1 MKKILKA
8 LLVAMF
14 PLLATSQV
22 TEHEVRQMTQEASE
36 QQLVVECSR
45 MLQENYFFFAEII
58 TDRLLQLNPKNPN
71 YHYRKGFI
79 VLDSRQDFVTA
90 MPYLMFATTK
100 ISKNYDM
107 YSAKEDGA
115 PQDVYYHLGRCYHL
129 DEQLDK
135 AKEFYQKFID
145 ESAGKSELIP
155 KAKIR
160 LIQCDVAKESI
171 GKPKPAIVKN
181 IGLAVNT
188 VYPEYSAVISLDGTS
203 LYFTSRR
210 QWEDQSTDDYRD
222 AQYNQFPED
231 IYVSYMDE
239 EQNWSKPSRLSFCE
253 GRLNEASVT
262 VSSDER
268 IVYTYEDRTGNGDI
282 YYSDFQ
288 RNEFSSLKLFDNKNV
303 NTKYWETHCAVTPD
317 GQQMYFASDR
327 PGGFG
332 KRDIY
337 RIVRL
342 PNGNWSE
349 PVNLGPTVNTAED
362 EESPFIAVDNKTLYF
377 SSNGKTSM
385 GEFDI
390 FVSVRDEN
398 NNWSAPINLGYP
410 INSTGD
416 DIFYTTTSDG
426 LTGYLTSFRKKGF
439 GEKDIYQI
447 QNDYMGVKNAAVL
460 KGRIYTSDN
469 SQIPESVYTVLQCV
483 NCDDKRE
490 IKISPR
496 LRDGSFFSN
505 LTPCREY
512 KISYY
517 YDSLSTEVF
526 SENFTTKC
534 DAGYEEI
541 FKEVMLDVDRKR
553 VVPLISYTLAGTVS
567 DSKTVELLANAQV
580 EFIDTKTGEVKETVT
595 TNSKGAFTSSILK
608 GARYGDQLD
617 YTVKVTKKDYLT
629 QNFEFKMKLG
639 ENPSIQLTYL
649 IEKPE
654 VGIDL
659 AKVLKLNP
667 IYFDLDKADIRPDAE
682 IELNKIV
689 QIMNDNPT
697 IKIELGSHTD
707 CRSSFD
713 YNMKLSDRRAKS
725 SAEYI
730 QKRITNPERIYGKG
744 YGESILVNDCECE
757 GKVKSK
763 CSEEEHQAN
772 RRTEFKIVQ

>member
-22 TEHEVRQMTQEASE
+22 TEHEVRQMTQDASE

-181 IGLAVNT
+181 IGPAVNT

-447 QNDYMGVKNAAVL
+447 QNDYMGIKNAAVL

-617 YTVKVTKKDYLT
+617 YTVKVSKKDYLT

>member
-1 MKKILKA
+1 MKKYLKA
-8 LLVAMF
+8 IVIALF
-14 PLLATSQV
+14 PLLASAQV
-22 TEHEVRQMTQEASE
+22 TEYEVRQMTQDASE

-58 TDRLLQLNPKNPN
+58 TDRLLQLNPNNAN
-71 YHYRKGFI
+71 YHYRKGYI

-90 MPYLMFATTK
+90 MPYLVYASSK

-135 AKEFYQKFID
+135 AKEFYQKFIN

-155 KAKIR
+155 KAKLR
-160 LIQCDVAKESI
+160 LIQCDVAKQLI
-171 GKPKPAIVKN
+171 GQPKNATVKN
-181 IGLAVNT
+181 IGETINT
-188 VYPEYSAVISLDGTS
+188 VYPEYAPVISLDGS
-203 LYFTSRR
+203 ALYFTSRR

-222 AQYNQFPED
+222 AQLNQFPED
-231 IYVSYMDE
+231 IYVSFRNEDLK
-239 EQNWSKPSRLSFCE
+239 WSKPERLNFCD

-268 IVYTYEDRTGNGDI
+268 MVYTYEDRTGNGDI
-282 YYSDFQ
+282 YFSDFQ
-288 RNEFSSLKLFDNKNV
+288 RSEFTELKIFNNDKV
-303 NTKYWETHCAVTPD
+303 NTKYWETHCTVTPD

-337 RIVRL
+337 RIVKL
-342 PNGNWSE
+342 PNGKWSE
-349 PVNLGPTVNTAED
+349 PINLGPTVNTSED
-362 EESPFIAVDNKTLYF
+362 EDSPFIAVDNKTLYF
-377 SSNGKTSM
+377 SSNGPTSM

-390 FVSVRDEN
+390 FVSVRDDN
-398 NNWSAPINLGYP
+398 DKWSAPINLGYP

-447 QNDYMGVKNAAVL
+447 QNDYLGIKNAAVL
-460 KGRIYTSDN
+460 KGKIFTSDN
-469 SQIPESVYTVLQCV
+469 SPLPESVFSVLECL

-490 IKISPR
+490 IKLFPR
-496 LRDGSFFSN
+496 LRDGYFFSN

-512 KISYY
+512 KISYFV
-517 YDSLSTEVF
+517 DSLSKEVY
-526 SENFTTKC
+526 SETFNTKC
-534 DAGYEEI
+534 NAGYEEI
-541 FKEVMLDVDRKR
+541 LKEVMLDVDRKR
-553 VVPLISYTLAGTVS
+553 IVPLISYTMAGTIS
-567 DSKTVELLANAQV
+567 DSKTAALIADAKVEI
-580 EFIDTKTGEVKETVT
+580 IDAKTGEVKETLT
-595 TNSKGAFTSSILK
+595 TDSKGSFVSNVLK
-608 GARYGDQLD
+608 SARYGDQLN
-617 YTVKVTKKDYLT
+617 YTVKVTKNEYLT
-629 QNFEFKMKLG
+629 QNFELNQKLG
-639 ENPSIQLTYL
+639 ETPHVQLNYV

-667 IYFDLDKADIRPDAE
+667 IYFDLDKSDIRPDAE

-707 CRSSFD
+707 CRSSYD

-725 SAEYI
+725 SADYI
-730 QKRITNPERIYGKG
+730 QKRISNPERIYGKG

-763 CSEEEHQAN
+763 CSEAEHQAN
-772 RRTEFKIVQ
+772 RRTEFKIVE

>member
-1 MKKILKA
+1 MKKFLKA
-8 LLVAMF
+8 IFIAAF
-14 PLLATSQV
+14 PLLASAQL
-22 TEHEVRQMTQEASE
+22 TEHEVRQMTQDAPE

-58 TDRLLQLNPKNPN
+58 ADRLLQLNPQNAN
-71 YHYRKGFI
+71 YHYRKGYI

-90 MPYLMFATTK
+90 LPYLTFASTK

-155 KAKIR
+155 KAKLR
-160 LIQCDVAKESI
+160 LVQCDVAKELIS
-171 GKPKPAIVKN
+171 KPKSATVKN
-181 IGLAVNT
+181 IGDVVNT
-188 VYPEYSAVISLDGTS
+188 VYPDYSPVISLDGTS

-222 AQYNQFPED
+222 AQLNQFPED
-231 IYVSYMDE
+231 IYVSYLDE
-239 EQNWSKPSRLSFCE
+239 NEKWSKPSRLNFCE

-268 IVYTYEDRTGNGDI
+268 MIYTYEDRTGNGDI

-288 RNEFSSLKLFDNKNV
+288 RNEFSFLKIFENKKV
-303 NTKYWETHCAVTPD
+303 NTKYWETHCTVTPD

-342 PNGNWSE
+342 PNGSWSE

-362 EESPFIAVDNKTLYF
+362 EDSPFIAVDNKTLYF
-377 SSNGKTSM
+377 SSNGPTSM

-390 FVSVRDEN
+390 FVSVRDDKDV
-398 NNWSAPINLGYP
+398 WSSPINLGYP

-447 QNDYMGVKNAAVL
+447 QNDYLGIKNAAVL

-469 SQIPESVYTVLQCV
+469 SQIPESVYTKIQCT

-490 IKISPR
+490 IELSPR

-512 KISYY
+512 KISYH
-517 YDSLSTEVF
+517 YDSTTTEIF
-526 SENFTTKC
+526 SETFSTKC
-534 DAGYEEI
+534 NAGYEEI
-541 FKEVMLDVDRKR
+541 FKEVMLDVERKR
-553 VVPLISYTLAGTVS
+553 IVPLISYTLAGTIS
-567 DSKTVELLANAQV
+567 DAKTAELLADSQV
-580 EFIDTKTGEVKETVT
+580 EFIDTKTGEVKETLVT
-595 TNSKGAFTSSILK
+595 DSKGAFNSSLLK

-629 QNFEFKMKLG
+629 QNFEFKTKLA
-639 ENPSIQLTYL
+639 ETPHIQLAYV

-659 AKVLKLNP
+659 AKVLKLSP
-667 IYFDLDKADIRPDAE
+667 IYFDLDKSNIRPDAE

-707 CRSSFD
+707 CRSSYD